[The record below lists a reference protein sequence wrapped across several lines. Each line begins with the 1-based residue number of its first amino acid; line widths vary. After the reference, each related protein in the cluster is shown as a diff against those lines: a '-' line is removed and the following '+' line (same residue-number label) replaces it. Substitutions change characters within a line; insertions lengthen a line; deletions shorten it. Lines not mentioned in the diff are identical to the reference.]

1 MTYRQA
7 QQLGGQ
13 VRKGERGTIAI
24 FYRAYV
30 RDPEEDADEEQGR
43 ARRVMKS
50 FTVFNASQVDGL
62 PARFFPEPRPAP
74 APNERDGPLD
84 AFFAAI
90 PARVRHSGAEAF
102 YSPGS
107 DEITMPEPC
116 LFADLDH
123 YRATL
128 AHELSHWTG
137 HASRLARQMSGRFG
151 SDAYAMEE
159 LVAELSAAMLGAEL
173 GLPVAHLDHHASY
186 LASWLKVLKADSRA
200 ILSVAAK
207 AEQAASL
214 LLRLGGRVIPDG
226 AAANVADAGAGI
238 DAERLAA

>member
-1 MTYRQA
+1 
-7 QQLGGQ
+7 
-13 VRKGERGTIAI
+13 
-24 FYRAYV
+24 
-30 RDPEEDADEEQGR
+30 
-43 ARRVMKS
+43 
-50 FTVFNASQVDGL
+50 
-62 PARFFPEPRPAP
+62 
-74 APNERDGPLD
+74 
-84 AFFAAI
+84 
-90 PARVRHSGAEAF
+90 
-102 YSPGS
+102 
-107 DEITMPEPC
+107 
-116 LFADLDH
+116 
-123 YRATL
+123 
-128 AHELSHWTG
+128 
-137 HASRLARQMSGRFG
+137 MSGRFG